1 VTAVPGTPAL
11 TDERWGR
18 LAPHLP
24 PQKSRTGRPA
34 HDHRRLLGG
43 LLWVMRAGATW
54 REAPAE
60 FGPWQTLYSRY
71 TLWQGDGTWASILE
85 VLLAD
90 APRATATS

>member
-1 VTAVPGTPAL
+1 MAVPGTPAL

-24 PQKSRTGRPA
+24 PQKPRTGRPA

-43 LLWVMRAGATW
+43 LLWVMRAGAAW

-60 FGPWQTLYSRY
+60 FGPWQTLYGRY
-71 TLWQGDGTWASILE
+71 TLWQGDGTWARILG

-90 APRATATS
+90 APQATATS